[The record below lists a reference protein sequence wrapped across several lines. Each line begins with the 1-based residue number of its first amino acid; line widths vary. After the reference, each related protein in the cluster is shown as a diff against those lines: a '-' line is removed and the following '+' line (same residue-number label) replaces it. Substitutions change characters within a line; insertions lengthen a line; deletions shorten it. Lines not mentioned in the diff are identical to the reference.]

1 VALLAAL
8 RAPAFE
14 VSMALSDEGSVT
26 RWIGDL
32 RAGGDSA
39 AQHLWER
46 YFDRLVHLARNKL
59 REVPRRGAAEDE
71 EDAALS
77 AFDSFCQGLADKRFP
92 QLADRDDLWRLLIV
106 LTLRKA
112 CDQLTRQRALK
123 RGGGMAVGESDLSG
137 ADDQRDGAGLD
148 GFVGDEPTPEFAA
161 LVADQYRRLRDG
173 LGDDSLRQ
181 VLDLRLEGYLQEEI
195 AARMGC
201 ALRTVARKL
210 DVIRETWLRG
220 ED

>member
-1 VALLAAL
+1 
-8 RAPAFE
+8 
-14 VSMALSDEGSVT
+14 MALSGEGSVT

-59 REVPRRGAAEDE
+59 RAVPRRGAAEDE

-77 AFDSFCQGLADKRFP
+77 AFDSFCQGLGRGRFP

-112 CDQLTRQRALK
+112 CDQLTRQRAAK
-123 RGGGMAVGESDLSG
+123 RGGDMVVGESDLCG
-137 ADDQRDGAGLD
+137 ADAPGGSGLD
-148 GFVGDEPTPEFAA
+148 RLVGDEPAPEFAA

-210 DVIRETWLRG
+210 DVIRETWLQG

>member
-1 VALLAAL
+1 
-8 RAPAFE
+8 
-14 VSMALSDEGSVT
+14 MALSGEGSVT

-46 YFDRLVHLARNKL
+46 YFDRLVQLARNKL
-59 REVPRRGAAEDE
+59 REVPRRAAHEDE

-77 AFDSFCQGLADKRFP
+77 AFDTFCQGVSRGRFP

-112 CDQLTRQRALK
+112 CDQLTRQGAAK
-123 RGGGMAVGESDLSG
+123 RGRGMMVGESDLFA
-137 ADDQRDGAGLD
+137 ADVPGGGAGLD
-148 GFVGDEPTPEFAA
+148 RLVGDEPTPEFAA
-161 LVADQYRRLRDG
+161 LVADQYRRLREG

-195 AARMGC
+195 AGRMGC

-220 ED
+220 EY